1 MWNSAGDN
9 AFLKRSMCPQKG
21 ILRKRR
27 GKGGEGSGEREK
39 EEGRDGGRGENLTSK
54 DDSIFFKY
62 RIVCVC
68 VEKPRISFHH
78 Q

>member
-1 MWNSAGDN
+1 MNKEREG
-9 AFLKRSMCPQKG
+9 
-21 ILRKRR
+21 R
-27 GKGGEGSGEREK
+27 GGKQREREK
-39 EEGRDGGRGENLTSK
+39 EEGWDGGRGENLTSK
-54 DDSIFFKY
+54 DDNIFCNY